1 MGQPSILSPTL
12 LFLLLLLFLLS
23 LSWGQRSDPEGE
35 NPSCDRCN
43 QRLSC
48 NCSYGG
54 FDRVPTVTE
63 RALTLDLSFNNIAV
77 VTDDDLRGH
86 DRLRVLSLRGN
97 RLVEIQPAAFASL
110 WSLEELDLSDNQLTA
125 LNYTWFNKLGAL
137 QQLNLLTN
145 PYKSLG
151 SPPVFQGLVRLR
163 RLGFGGAALEELR
176 RGDLAGVTQLEELT
190 VQANNLRRYESGTLA
205 YIWPLG
211 RVTLS
216 LHGPFL
222 TDPPLAAAVL
232 RDVAYP
238 ESPMVLSDLHL
249 IRNESIQPFR
259 ETAGRR
265 VRSMTLRNLSVSDEA
280 IVNLLMVCN
289 GAPLTSLFVDG
300 VVLTGE
306 GRWERAS
313 WTDVKSVDEI
323 FLRNVV
329 VLDVYK
335 FVSFLELRFL
345 LQYPRRISVISA
357 KMFVIPCQT
366 THLLVNLQ
374 YLDLSDNLLT
384 DLTLEETLCKG
395 DGTMKD
401 LRVLNISGNALKSL
415 SILSQLVAKLSKLTH
430 LDVSRNGYSSMPP
443 SCSWPSTLRYLN
455 ISWAKL
461 TTITPCLPSTLEVLD
476 LSNNDL
482 HAFPLA
488 LSALRELHLSGNKFL
503 RLPPGPMFPSLQTLT
518 IESNT
523 LNMFGRSDLQ
533 SYRRLQS
540 LKAGQNKFV
549 CSCEFVSFLQSDIK
563 GEGAVDLTDGAESYV
578 CDSPLYLQG
587 EPVGRVHL
595 SVVECH
601 RVTFVSVSC
610 GLALLMG
617 ILLIVL
623 LWRLHAFWY
632 LKMTWAWLRAKRSAA
647 SRRRR
652 RLGDGADSE
661 PLLWYDAFVSYSER
675 DASWVEDFLVPELE
689 DQRENNGAAVNT
701 QDPRPL
707 SLCLHKRDFLPGQ
720 WIVDNIMSAMERSRR
735 TVFILSENFVRSD
748 WCRYELDFSHFRLF
762 DGKADGDAAILILL
776 EPLAKDDI
784 PKRFCKLRKLM
795 SSTTYLE
802 WPQEEERRP
811 EFWKSLRYALRGE
824 DEEEEE
830 E

>member
-1 MGQPSILSPTL
+1 MGQPSVLSPTL
-12 LFLLLLLFLLS
+12 LFLLLLLFPLS
-23 LSWGQRSDPEGE
+23 LSWGQRSNPEGE

-86 DRLRVLSLRGN
+86 DRLRVLNLRGN

-137 QQLNLLTN
+137 QKLNLLNN

-190 VQANNLRRYESGTLA
+190 VHANNLRRYEPGTLA
-205 YIWPLG
+205 DIWPLG

-232 RDVAYP
+232 HDVAYP
-238 ESPMVLSDLHL
+238 ETPMVLSDLHL
-249 IRNESIQPFR
+249 IRNESIQPLR
-259 ETAGRR
+259 ETAGKR
-265 VRSMTLRNLSVSDEA
+265 VRSMTLRNLSVSDEG

-289 GAPLTSLFVDG
+289 GVPLTSLFVDD

-306 GRWERAS
+306 GRWERAK
-313 WTDVKSVDEI
+313 WTDQKSIDE
-323 FLRNVV
+323 FYVRNAV
-329 VLDVYK
+329 VLDVWK

-345 LQYPRRISVISA
+345 LQYPRRVSVIGVR
-357 KMFVIPCQT
+357 MFVIPCQT

-384 DLTLEETLCKG
+384 DLTLEESLCKG

-415 SILSQLVAKLSKLTH
+415 SVLSQLVTKLSKLTH

-455 ISWAKL
+455 LSRSKL
-461 TTITPCLPSTLEVLD
+461 TTVTPCLPSTLEVLD

-482 HAFPLA
+482 NVFLLA
-488 LSALRELHLSGNKFL
+488 LPLLRELHLTGNKFL
-503 RLPPGPMFPSLQTLT
+503 RLPPGWLFPSLQTLT

-523 LNMFGRSDLQ
+523 LSMFGRSDLQ

-549 CSCEFVSFLQSDIK
+549 CSCEFVYFLQSDIK
-563 GEGAVDLTDGAESYV
+563 GEGAVDLMDGAEGYV

-587 EPVGRVHL
+587 EPVGQVRL

-610 GLALLMG
+610 GLALLTG

-652 RLGDGADSE
+652 RLGDGGDAE
-661 PLLWYDAFVSYSER
+661 PLLRYDAFVSYSER
-675 DASWVEDFLVPELE
+675 DASWVEEFLVPELE
-689 DQRENNGAAVNT
+689 DQRENNGDAANT

-762 DGKADGDAAILILL
+762 DGMADGDAAILILL

-802 WPQEEERRP
+802 WPQEEERRA
-811 EFWKSLRYALRGE
+811 EFWKNLRYALRGE
-824 DEEEEE
+824 DEEEKEE
-830 E
+830 